1 MQPRR
6 EFWLSRSSLAL
17 PSPYDLNFFFFFN
30 YYFSKSPLKSNP
42 GTACAIAASPPGK
55 VPAGTQSQ
63 EPPGS
68 KAHGTALAMLSPRS
82 PLCVPPPHPAPG
94 LATQLL
100 PDPPEARYLRN
111 LQIRAIPRDGS
122 EAAAL
127 PCARSRRV
135 QEDATYHI

>member
-82 PLCVPPPHPAPG
+82 PLCVPPPH
-94 LATQLL
+94 TLL
-100 PDPPEARYLRN
+100 QDSPPNSSLTPQKLVISKTFR
-111 LQIRAIPRDGS
+111 
-122 EAAAL
+122 
-127 PCARSRRV
+127 
-135 QEDATYHI
+135 